1 MRKGTVFP
9 FKRGSLNTHRCG
21 IDMQIGQSS
30 HTPVLLEET
39 LRYLQPR
46 PGGQYVDGTLGG
58 GGHTEAILE
67 RCAPHGRV
75 LGIDTDAQAL
85 ERAGKR
91 LSSMVE
97 QGRLALV
104 RGKFAELAR
113 IVQDEAD
120 FVSSVDGILLDLGF
134 SSYQMDDPRRGFSF
148 SADGPLD
155 MRLDQSQELSAAELV
170 NNASEEELA
179 NIFWQYGE
187 ERRSRQIAW
196 RIVRE
201 RSRGPITST
210 AQLARLAAAG
220 VPFKAGMIHPAT
232 RVFQAL
238 RIAVNGELE
247 QLEAALPQML
257 DILSAASAKQHRQD
271 SEARV
276 AEGVA
281 GAAEVAGGRM
291 VVISFHSLEDRLV
304 KVFMRREA
312 SDCICPPET
321 PVCVCGHKARLR
333 ILTPKP
339 VTPGDQEIQANPRAR
354 SAKLRAAEIIVAP

>member
-1 MRKGTVFP
+1 MRRETVSLFKGGG
-9 FKRGSLNTHRCG
+9 RCRNSHRCG
-21 IDMQIGQSS
+21 IDMQTGQLS
-30 HTPVLLEET
+30 HIPVLLEEA
-39 LRYLQPR
+39 LKYLQPR
-46 PGGQYVDGTLGG
+46 AGGQYIDGTLGG

-67 RCAPHGRV
+67 QSAPDGRV
-75 LGIDTDAQAL
+75 LGIDTDALAL
-85 ERAGKR
+85 ERVGER
-91 LSSMVE
+91 LSSMVQ

-113 IVQDEAD
+113 IVHDEAN

-134 SSYQMDDPRRGFSF
+134 SSYQMDDPQRGFSF
-148 SADGPLD
+148 SAGGPLD

-196 RIVRE
+196 RIIRE
-201 RSRGPITST
+201 RSREPITST
-210 AQLARLAAAG
+210 AQLAKLAAAG
-220 VPFKAGMIHPAT
+220 VPFKPGMIHPAT

-257 DILSAASAKQHRQD
+257 EILSAASAHQHI
-271 SEARV
+271 SGGAGV
-276 AEGVA
+276 EG
-281 GAAEVAGGRM
+281 EMTGGRM

-321 PVCVCGHKARLR
+321 PVCICGHKARLR
-333 ILTPKP
+333 ILTPRP
-339 VTPGDQEIQANPRAR
+339 VTPGEREVQANPRAR
-354 SAKLRAAEIIVAP
+354 SAKLRAAEIIVGS

>member
-1 MRKGTVFP
+1 
-9 FKRGSLNTHRCG
+9 
-21 IDMQIGQSS
+21 MQTGQSG
-30 HTPVLLEET
+30 HIPVLLEEV
-39 LRYLQPR
+39 LKYLQPR
-46 PGGQYVDGTLGG
+46 TGGQYVDGTLGG

-67 RCAPHGRV
+67 RSAPNGRV

-85 ERAGKR
+85 ERVGKR

-97 QGRLALV
+97 QRRLALV
-104 RGKFAELAR
+104 RGNFAELAR

-134 SSYQMDDPRRGFSF
+134 SSYQMDDPQRGFSF

-179 NIFWQYGE
+179 NIFWRYGE
-187 ERRSRQIAW
+187 ERRSRQIAR
-196 RIVRE
+196 RIIRE
-201 RSRGPITST
+201 RARGPITST
-210 AQLARLAAAG
+210 AQLAKLAAAG
-220 VPFKAGMIHPAT
+220 VPFKPGTIHPAT

-247 QLEAALPQML
+247 QLEAVLPQML
-257 DILSAASAKQHRQD
+257 DILSAASAKRYTEA
-271 SEARV
+271 SEA
-276 AEGVA
+276 GA
-281 GAAEVAGGRM
+281 GTGGRM

-312 SDCICPPET
+312 SDCICPPGT
-321 PVCVCGHKARLR
+321 PVCICGHKARLR
-333 ILTPKP
+333 ILTHKP
-339 VTPGDQEIQANPRAR
+339 VTASEREVQANPRAR
-354 SAKLRAAEIIVAP
+354 SAKLRAAEIIVASS

>member
-1 MRKGTVFP
+1 MRKGTVSP
-9 FKRGSLNTHRCG
+9 FSG
-21 IDMQIGQSS
+21 IDMQTGQLS
-30 HTPVLLEET
+30 HIPVMLEEV
-39 LRYLQPR
+39 LKYLQPR
-46 PGGQYVDGTLGG
+46 AGGRYIDGTLGG

-67 RCAPHGRV
+67 QSAPGGRV
-75 LGIDTDAQAL
+75 LGIDTDVQAL
-85 ERAGKR
+85 ERVSKR

-97 QGRLALV
+97 QGRLVLV

-120 FVSSVDGILLDLGF
+120 FVSLVDGILLDLGF
-134 SSYQMDDPRRGFSF
+134 SSYQMDDPQRGFSF

-155 MRLDQSQELSAAELV
+155 MRLDQSQELSAADLV
-170 NNASEEELA
+170 NRASEEELA
-179 NIFWQYGE
+179 NIFWRYGE

-210 AQLARLAAAG
+210 AQLAKLAAAG
-220 VPFKAGMIHPAT
+220 VPFKPGMIHPAT

-257 DILSAASAKQHRQD
+257 EILSTASAHQHT
-271 SEARV
+271 SGSAGV
-276 AEGVA
+276 EG
-281 GAAEVAGGRM
+281 EMTGGRM

-312 SDCICPPET
+312 SDCICPPGT
-321 PVCVCGHKARLR
+321 PVCICGHKARLR
-333 ILTPKP
+333 ILTPRP
-339 VTPGDQEIQANPRAR
+339 VIPGEREVQANPRAR
-354 SAKLRAAEIIVAP
+354 SAKLRAAEIIVAS